1 MVNVEQSRSEVPCVA
16 PRGAQQKRG
25 QNAMRRNRMAA
36 KRRAVA
42 CSEPRCSLV
51 RPLRRPS
58 PYSSGEGSRNRK
70 DVRHERL
77 PPPG

>member
-42 CSEPRCSLV
+42 RSEPRRSLV
-51 RPLRRPS
+51 NLAEEAEPLIGRRRQQ
-58 PYSSGEGSRNRK
+58 ESR
-70 DVRHERL
+70 DVRHERF